1 MSGDDCAD
9 TADKEHKKE
18 QQKKKKKKKSKR
30 DKTGFKYEEVD
41 PIAKVNALPEE
52 KIQEVRKA
60 IRLFLMSQGPAR
72 TLEEAGRRSY
82 LFWDTQPVP
91 KIGETVTSHCCVVPD
106 PSSVR
111 EEPLS
116 LPPGF
121 AWDSLDL
128 EHPDSLKELHVLLS
142 ENYEEDDDG
151 GFRLAYG
158 PQFLLWALR
167 PPGWLPQWHC
177 GVRVDSSRK
186 LVGFIGAVPVD
197 VRVYDT
203 QKKMAEVKLLCVHK
217 KLRKK
222 RLAPVLIREITRRAH
237 LEGVFQGV
245 YAAGVVLP
253 KPVATCRFW
262 HRYLNP
268 RKLIEV
274 KFSHL
279 NKNMTVQRAL
289 KLYRLPETPKTP
301 GLRPMTR
308 EDVPA
313 VHLLLRHYL
322 EQFQLVP
329 VLSAEEVEH
338 WLLPREDIIST
349 YVVESAGGSVTDFV
363 SFVTLPSSIL
373 NHPVHRSIKAAY
385 SFYTVH
391 TRTSLEDLVEDALI
405 LAKAEHFDVFSA
417 LDLME
422 NKTFLENRKFVAGD
436 DHLHYYLYNWK
447 CPSLRSEKV
456 SGPPRGS
463 S

>member
-1 MSGDDCAD
+1 ALQPGNAVEEAEDSRTLVLLCA
-9 TADKEHKKE
+9 
-18 QQKKKKKKKSKR
+18 R
-30 DKTGFKYEEVD
+30 V
-41 PIAKVNALPEE
+41 VNALPEE

-151 GFRLAYG
+151 GFRLAYS
-158 PQFLLWALR
+158 PQFLLWSHGLLLPSFPPVCCPRALR
-167 PPGWLPQWHC
+167 PPGWLPQ
-177 GVRVDSSRK
+177 
-186 LVGFIGAVPVD
+186 
-197 VRVYDT
+197 

-289 KLYRLPETPKTP
+289 KLYRLPEVSEYDAPFWLHP
-301 GLRPMTR
+301 APAARCAGL
-308 EDVPA
+308 
-313 VHLLLRHYL
+313 
-322 EQFQLVP
+322 
-329 VLSAEEVEH
+329 S
-338 WLLPREDIIST
+338 
-349 YVVESAGGSVTDFV
+349 GGS
-363 SFVTLPSSIL
+363 S
-373 NHPVHRSIKAAY
+373 
-385 SFYTVH
+385 
-391 TRTSLEDLVEDALI
+391 
-405 LAKAEHFDVFSA
+405 
-417 LDLME
+417 
-422 NKTFLENRKFVAGD
+422 
-436 DHLHYYLYNWK
+436 
-447 CPSLRSEKV
+447 
-456 SGPPRGS
+456 GS
-463 S
+463 SAISSYHSTCRH